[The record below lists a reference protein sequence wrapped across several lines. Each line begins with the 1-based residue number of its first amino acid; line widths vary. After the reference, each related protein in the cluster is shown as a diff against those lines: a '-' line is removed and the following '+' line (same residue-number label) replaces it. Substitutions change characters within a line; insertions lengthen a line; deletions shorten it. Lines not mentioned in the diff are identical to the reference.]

1 MSKLIYNIN
10 SLKTQSIT
18 WKARNVANDIYDL
31 QVKMDDFDGIKLDDY
46 SIGVITMHNTIRIYD
61 ITKPN

>member
-1 MSKLIYNIN
+1 MSNLIFNII
-10 SLKTQSIT
+10 SLKTQSII

-31 QVKMDDFDGIKLDDY
+31 QVKMDDSDGIKLDDY
-46 SIGVITMHNTIRIYD
+46 SIGVVTMHNTIRVYD